1 MIDQFGRTIDYL
13 RISIIDRCN
22 LRCRYC
28 TPPEISYIPN
38 NDLLSYDE
46 ILRIAKLA
54 TKLGIT
60 NFKITGGEPLLRQ
73 NCVNLIGSLK
83 SLPKVKQVTMTTNGV
98 LLERYLDKLVDA
110 GLDAVNISIDTLL
123 DDKYNFLTN
132 CENIST
138 SYLLS
143 VAEKCV
149 TKGIK
154 TKINTVLLK
163 INQDEISN
171 IASIASKM
179 PIDVRFIELMPIG
192 AGSLTEGINPDIALY
207 SLKKQWPDL
216 HPIDAK
222 LGNGPAHYYSS
233 QYLQGH
239 IGFIDAISH
248 KFCEQ
253 CNRIRLTSNG
263 HLKPCLCYN
272 SSVDILSDLRAG
284 VSDENLMNI
293 LHKTIYEKP
302 HFHCFSDRRKI
313 TEEKHMVQIG
323 G

>member
-28 TPPEISYIPN
+28 TPHEISYIPN
-38 NDLLSYDE
+38 DDLLSNDE

-54 TKLGIT
+54 TELDIT
-60 NFKITGGEPLLRQ
+60 NFKITGGEPLIRQ
-73 NCVNLIGSLK
+73 NCVDLIGRLK
-83 SLPKVKQVTMTTNGV
+83 SLPKVNQVTMTTNGV
-98 LLERYLDKLVDA
+98 LLEHYLDKLVDA

-123 DDKYNFLTN
+123 DDKYKYLTN
-132 CENIST
+132 YGNIST
-138 SYLLS
+138 SYLIS
-143 VAEKCV
+143 VAEKCIAN
-149 TKGIK
+149 GIK

-163 INQDEISN
+163 INQDEINS

-192 AGSLTEGINPDIALY
+192 VGSLIEGINPNIALS

-216 HPIDAK
+216 YPVNVK

-233 QYLQGH
+233 QYLQGY
-239 IGFIDAISH
+239 IGFIDAVSH
-248 KFCEQ
+248 KFCEH

-263 HLKPCLCYN
+263 YIKPCLCYD
-272 SSVDILSDLRAG
+272 SSVDILSNLRTG
-284 VSDENLMNI
+284 VSDDILINI
-293 LHKTIYEKP
+293 LYKTIYEKP
-302 HFHCFSDRRKI
+302 HFHCFSDNHKI
-313 TEEKHMVQIG
+313 TEEKNMIQIG